1 MRVSSALL
9 PALLVSMVILGGL
22 VAVPSADAVATAE
35 EEFAES
41 DGDRQDIV
49 VSLSANGDAEW
60 TIETHFLLTE
70 EETDAFEEYG
80 QAVRDGQRPA
90 PYDRSTFETWTAFAE
105 DGTDREMTIA
115 DAGWEEPTVEP
126 VEESALHDVEGAAEA
141 YDAVG
146 TIAFSVTWT
155 DFARVD
161 GDHLHLQETFRSDDG
176 LWLQTLTDNQRFVIE
191 APPDHQFVTAPHDDE
206 DGQLVWDGPH
216 TFSDGDFNVVVVDRS
231 GPFDGAWVSMAAVG
245 IFVLALLATLA
256 WVVSTR
262 RGDRIGF
269 PPLPAW
275 AIGSRG
281 GDHSGGAA
289 DGGSADGDAA
299 AGSSAAG
306 TPGRTDEESTSEPEP
321 VDPELL
327 SDEERVARLLEAN
340 GGRMKQA
347 AIVTET
353 GWSNAKVSQLL
364 SEMDDNDEIE
374 KLRIGREN
382 LITLPDVDPTK
393 IE

>member
-41 DGDRQDIV
+41 DGDRQDVV

-126 VEESALHDVEGAAEA
+126 VEESALHDVDGAAEE

-155 DFARVD
+155 DFSRVD

-206 DGQLVWDGPH
+206 NGQLVWDGPH

-231 GPFDGAWVSMAAVG
+231 GPFDGAWVGMAAVG
-245 IFVLALLATLA
+245 IFVLAVLGVLA
-256 WVVSTR
+256 WILSSR
-262 RGDRIGF
+262 RGSRVGL

-275 AIGSRG
+275 TAGLLGGLGGLG
-281 GDHSGGAA
+281 GDRADGAA
-289 DGGSADGDAA
+289 DGGSAASAA
-299 AGSSAAG
+299 GGRDEGSSAA
-306 TPGRTDEESTSEPEP
+306 PEPEP

-364 SEMDDNDEIE
+364 SEMDENDEIE

-393 IE
+393 VE

>member
-70 EETDAFEEYG
+70 AETDAFEAYG
-80 QAVRDGQRPA
+80 QAVRDGQRSA

-105 DGTDREMTIA
+105 SGTDREMTIA
-115 DAGWEEPTVEP
+115 EAGWEEPTVEP
-126 VEESALHDVEGAAEA
+126 VEESALHDVAGAAEA

-176 LWLQTLTDNQRFVIE
+176 RWLQTLTDAQRFVIE

-231 GPFDGAWVSMAAVG
+231 GPFDGAWVGIAAVG
-245 IFVLALLATLA
+245 IFVLAALGAVA

-262 RGDRIGF
+262 RGDRIGL

-281 GDHSGGAA
+281 GDRSEGTA
-289 DGGSADGDAA
+289 DGGAGADGSDAGAA
-299 AGSSAAG
+299 AGIAGGVNGESS
-306 TPGRTDEESTSEPEP
+306 SEPEP